1 MYYGYHRKSN
11 ENIRNL
17 HLKYGNTVRVA
28 PYIVSFDA
36 PETIPQIY
44 GVRSP
49 FPKDWSAAKMDNFGA
64 PCSFS
69 TPLNADHRRRRN
81 RFAAVYSKSSVTTGE
96 GYQNIAKRTT
106 RVLQK
111 ITENALKGLPTDIYW
126 LFHYYAIDN
135 VSLMASGTDTRLLH
149 GENTKLS
156 QDLRTGFD
164 GLAYAWYFFLL
175 KPFLAISRD
184 LTEKLVPPRF
194 VKAYDAHEAIREH
207 NLQHYHKARDAE
219 KVGTSEYNKSV
230 LSKLQTHKDYQS
242 PDLTEMHVASEISDH
257 LLAGAD
263 TLVVGLTYL
272 FWELA
277 LPHNG
282 PILRRLQEELDTVG
296 WDADGTP
303 ASYAD
308 VDALPYLE
316 LVYREALRVHAVSG
330 NIQSRYV
337 PEEGIVLNG
346 HVIPKG
352 IELGHPLYAT
362 MLNPEVFED
371 PKRFWP
377 ERWEEV
383 KDGARLERMKE
394 AWIPF
399 GYGARICVGRE

>member
-1 MYYGYHRKSN
+1 
-11 ENIRNL
+11 
-17 HLKYGNTVRVA
+17 
-28 PYIVSFDA
+28 
-36 PETIPQIY
+36 
-44 GVRSP
+44 
-49 FPKDWSAAKMDNFGA
+49 
-64 PCSFS
+64 
-69 TPLNADHRRRRN
+69 
-81 RFAAVYSKSSVTTGE
+81 
-96 GYQNIAKRTT
+96 
-106 RVLQK
+106 
-111 ITENALKGLPTDIYW
+111 
-126 LFHYYAIDN
+126 
-135 VSLMASGTDTRLLH
+135 
-149 GENTKLS
+149 
-156 QDLRTGFD
+156 
-164 GLAYAWYFFLL
+164 
-175 KPFLAISRD
+175 
-184 LTEKLVPPRF
+184 
-194 VKAYDAHEAIREH
+194 
-207 NLQHYHKARDAE
+207 
-219 KVGTSEYNKSV
+219 VGTSEYNKSV